1 MIGSWKGRGICL
13 YFLQGQIY
21 KDIGFMDSAALFI
34 YSKQEIHSSLYSIDT
49 VWPYTSVSVCI
60 ALLTNLHAVSFWY
73 WFHENQKKWE
83 AIRFLIFWNSSWVLP
98 CSGSI
103 DMLHSVHILSIFTIP
118 LADVN
123 IKLNYSHLYLVP
135 FEGMIIKEDVTKMK

>member
-60 ALLTNLHAVSFWY
+60 ALFTNLHAVFLILVSWKP
-73 WFHENQKKWE
+73 KKWE
-83 AIRFLIFWNSSWVLP
+83 AIRFLIFWNISWVLS